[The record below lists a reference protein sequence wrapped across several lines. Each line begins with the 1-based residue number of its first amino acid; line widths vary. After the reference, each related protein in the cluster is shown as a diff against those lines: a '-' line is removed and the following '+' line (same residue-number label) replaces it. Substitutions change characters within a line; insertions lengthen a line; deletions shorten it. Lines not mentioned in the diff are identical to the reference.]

1 MKYMDKDSQKI
12 FGKWYFSSRDLVK
25 KPDIQV
31 IRWGVNYDEF
41 RQDNPDAPEISLY
54 KDVRLTSVDVLKE
67 GDCH

>member
-1 MKYMDKDSQKI
+1 MRRSRKAGRIPAALLLKFPRTQK
-12 FGKWYFSSRDLVK
+12 GCKARRNL
-25 KPDIQV
+25 P
-31 IRWGVNYDEF
+31 GYDEF